1 MKISDSSSDTV
12 RNLFNLNK
20 NEKIFDDF
28 GCSLVEKINSPG
40 RIYLTEN
47 NICFD
52 SNVFS
57 QIKLK
62 FPMNEI
68 VELKKNKQTI
78 EFKVTKQKKN
88 IYKFTSFK
96 NFKISYQ
103 RIKSICKNFLV
114 KNKKKNFNI
123 LLSEDEEDDESSD
136 SEISNNNNNINTN
149 NNNNINNNN
158 NNIVNNNN
166 NNIINN
172 NNNNN
177 ETNQKSDLIKKNSNN
192 NFEEKNSSKNL
203 NENLKKS
210 NSNSSNNINEDIPND
225 FKFTE
230 LDPSFK
236 FQFPKFIINLSLE
249 NFFEKYLSNNPETSY
264 AAYYESL
271 SDHFEINVSNWE
283 SENEEK
289 KETKSRLLDFKIKL
303 TGVPFINQSH
313 VKKKQI
319 LNKTP
324 DLITICGTSTNSGI
338 PYSDYFEICDIQE
351 FYAFG
356 PNKTIFNMVSKVNF
370 LKSTMLKGTFEKTT
384 KNQYQNEING
394 WVDFMKKNGE
404 KVEIFN
410 LEEIKKK
417 ISHNFENKSSNNLSH
432 GLEKVGYY
440 NNNNNNDI
448 KEIILNYIFQ
458 DLKKEFINKIN
469 TKNIWIIF
477 IFFFLF
483 IIIFHQIK
491 EIHLLKQNL
500 IEINLLKKNLEEMK
514 IIIKNIKNKNN

>member
-1 MKISDSSSDTV
+1 
-12 RNLFNLNK
+12 
-20 NEKIFDDF
+20 
-28 GCSLVEKINSPG
+28 
-40 RIYLTEN
+40 
-47 NICFD
+47 
-52 SNVFS
+52 
-57 QIKLK
+57 
-62 FPMNEI
+62 
-68 VELKKNKQTI
+68 
-78 EFKVTKQKKN
+78 
-88 IYKFTSFK
+88 
-96 NFKISYQ
+96 
-103 RIKSICKNFLV
+103 
-114 KNKKKNFNI
+114 
-123 LLSEDEEDDESSD
+123 LSEDEEDDESSD

-319 LNKTP
+319 LNKNP
-324 DLITICGTSTNSGI
+324 ELITICGTSTNSGI

-448 KEIILNYIFQ
+448 KEGCFEYNN
-458 DLKKEFINKIN
+458 EMNKILS
-469 TKNIWIIF
+469 T
-477 IFFFLF
+477 
-483 IIIFHQIK
+483 
-491 EIHLLKQNL
+491 
-500 IEINLLKKNLEEMK
+500 
-514 IIIKNIKNKNN
+514 IIKTKLNIN

>member
-1 MKISDSSSDTV
+1 M
-12 RNLFNLNK
+12 
-20 NEKIFDDF
+20 
-28 GCSLVEKINSPG
+28 
-40 RIYLTEN
+40 
-47 NICFD
+47 
-52 SNVFS
+52 
-57 QIKLK
+57 
-62 FPMNEI
+62 
-68 VELKKNKQTI
+68 
-78 EFKVTKQKKN
+78 
-88 IYKFTSFK
+88 
-96 NFKISYQ
+96 
-103 RIKSICKNFLV
+103 
-114 KNKKKNFNI
+114 
-123 LLSEDEEDDESSD
+123 
-136 SEISNNNNNINTN
+136 
-149 NNNNINNNN
+149 
-158 NNIVNNNN
+158 
-166 NNIINN
+166 
-172 NNNNN
+172 
-177 ETNQKSDLIKKNSNN
+177 
-192 NFEEKNSSKNL
+192 
-203 NENLKKS
+203 
-210 NSNSSNNINEDIPND
+210 
-225 FKFTE
+225 
-230 LDPSFK
+230 
-236 FQFPKFIINLSLE
+236 
-249 NFFEKYLSNNPETSY
+249 
-264 AAYYESL
+264 
-271 SDHFEINVSNWE
+271 
-283 SENEEK
+283 
-289 KETKSRLLDFKIKL
+289 
-303 TGVPFINQSH
+303 
-313 VKKKQI
+313 KKKQI
-319 LNKTP
+319 LNKNP
-324 DLITICGTSTNSGI
+324 ELITICGTSTNSGI

-483 IIIFHQIK
+483 IIIFRQIK